1 MSRHYEHKDYTMLRI
16 DNEIMRDRI
25 IQLRDEIKK
34 LKDEIEKLKN
44 QREDLFVEKWGIGD
58 AKGVQK

>member
-1 MSRHYEHKDYTMLRI
+1 MSRHYEHKDYTMLRF

-44 QREDLFVEKWGIGD
+44 QREDLFVEKWGLD
-58 AKGVQK
+58 HDKGIQE